1 MPNCNTF
8 LCSAGYMHDNVQE
21 WRDSREITREG
32 ESCFE
37 LSSDGRTKIQPGED
51 ENQVPLVEASMEV
64 CGHVSQ

>member
-1 MPNCNTF
+1 
-8 LCSAGYMHDNVQE
+8 MHDNVQE